1 MPKIGLI
8 GQISVGKTTLVN
20 TLLENYY
27 GKTSKKQS
35 SNGIVLY
42 HNDDKIKTPDEIN
55 QEIESSEEEHTNIY
69 MKMPLFDSKE
79 ITLIDIPGIDSLET
93 LDDYRKVI
101 STLDLVIFVT
111 DCNNCFTSKLEKKL
125 YQKVVEMIHSNWE
138 KYQYTNLMVLFNKYD
153 ESEDEEVNENISHSL
168 EFLEE
173 FPINKSIFKISG
185 IKMMVKRILEK
196 NNYLID
202 NVIPNHIMKTIFKQ
216 FYGLKKAN
224 EILTQDNISKDDLGE
239 IEFTNEENN
248 FFTSLLNYTNE
259 EFVSKLILDK
269 FKHNLETRSF
279 GIDDYSEVIEMI
291 VYHKNLQKIYPEEF
305 NQMIQT
311 LFLDHLFSFDDEKL
325 EDYEELFDFIFL
337 NKYELP
343 DFLSFNKTPEQVIKE
358 LIYDNHATYNV
369 GNLIKYCR
377 KYQITNIMQFID
389 TEDFNPLIKYQD
401 DIQDLIPESEK
412 ERFSQY
418 EDYNFIKEILDE
430 EPSGLK
436 VNFYLYPEKFV
447 RVITNYINFA
457 SIDEFISATKITLR
471 NSKRSGTF
479 YGSIFECLGDDI
491 LEEYQGKSSRIT
503 VNKEKLHLYPDYIR
517 IWLLENLKT
526 EKAVLKTDKKD
537 ETFKTDEETF
547 KMDEETFKTEE
558 ETLEELISNTEKK
571 SNENKFSFFF

>member
-1 MPKIGLI
+1 M
-8 GQISVGKTTLVN
+8 KTL
-20 TLLENYY
+20 
-27 GKTSKKQS
+27 TS
-35 SNGIVLY
+35 L
-42 HNDDKIKTPDEIN
+42 
-55 QEIESSEEEHTNIY
+55 
-69 MKMPLFDSKE
+69 
-79 ITLIDIPGIDSLET
+79 
-93 LDDYRKVI
+93 
-101 STLDLVIFVT
+101 
-111 DCNNCFTSKLEKKL
+111 
-125 YQKVVEMIHSNWE
+125 
-138 KYQYTNLMVLFNKYD
+138 
-153 ESEDEEVNENISHSL
+153 EDEEVNENISYSL

-173 FPINKSIFKISG
+173 FPINKSIFKVNG
-185 IKMMVKRILEK
+185 IKMMVKRILER

-216 FYGLKKAN
+216 FYGLKKVN
-224 EILTQDNISKDDLGE
+224 EILVQDNISKDDLRE

-259 EFVSKLILDK
+259 EF
-269 FKHNLETRSF
+269 KHNLEARSF

-291 VYHKNLQKIYPEEF
+291 AYHKNLQKTYPEEF

-325 EDYEELFDFIFL
+325 EELFDFIFL

-343 DFLSFNKTPEQVIKE
+343 EFLSFNKTPEQVIKE

-471 NSKRSGTF
+471 NSKRSDTF
-479 YGSIFECLGDDI
+479 YGSILECLGDDI
-491 LEEYQGKSSRIT
+491 FEEYQGKSSRIT

-517 IWLLENLKT
+517 IWLLENLNT
-526 EKAVLKTDKKD
+526 EKAVFKTEE
-537 ETFKTDEETF
+537 ETFKTEEETFKMDEETF
-547 KMDEETFKTEE
+547 KMDEETFKTDEE
-558 ETLEELISNTEKK
+558 VLEELISNTEKK
-571 SNENKFSFFF
+571 SNKNKFSLFF